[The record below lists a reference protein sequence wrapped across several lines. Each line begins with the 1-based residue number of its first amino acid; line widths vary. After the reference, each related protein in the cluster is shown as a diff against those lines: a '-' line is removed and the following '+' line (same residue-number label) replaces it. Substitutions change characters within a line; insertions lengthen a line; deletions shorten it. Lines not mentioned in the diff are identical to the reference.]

1 MKRLLR
7 RAFTIILLLSA
18 LMVVVTHALAAFS
31 FPVLGP
37 VHVGSIAAGDKVQS
51 DDMPPPGNRAVG
63 EGDNGRSFSADRGEV
78 LIVHLKETDPAQSW
92 RYTGQGSFSIIDET
106 VLESYP
112 AVHDFRVR
120 VKGPGDLMFAK
131 VDSRSGDVVER
142 FGVHVVIREPGPRGE
157 ILTRYPLYDFFA
169 VSLSPGLLSQWR

>member
-1 MKRLLR
+1 MKGPSGT
-7 RAFTIILLLSA
+7 AFVLILLSA
-18 LMVVVTHALAAFS
+18 VLTSAAAPGVATFS
-31 FPVLGP
+31 FPVLGN
-37 VHVGSIAAGDKVQS
+37 VYAGSVATADMAQS
-51 DDMPPPGNRAVG
+51 DMTPPIRSRAID
-63 EGDNGRSFSADRGEV
+63 ESDNGKSFGADKGEV
-78 LIVHLKETDPAQSW
+78 LIVHLKETDPAESW
-92 RYTGQGSFSIIDET
+92 RYTGQGSFTIIDET

-131 VDSRSGDVVER
+131 VDSRTGDVIER

-169 VSLSPGLLSQWR
+169 VSLSPGLLSQWH